1 MTRRP
6 AIIPAVVAATI
17 FAFAAG
23 CFNVTRDY
31 QEKFYY
37 QLEYN
42 PPAVS
47 GPAFDTVVVR
57 VGSFQVAPSYQSQKI
72 LYSTSKRKRKPYE
85 YHLWIVNPGDMIAD
99 LLVRDMIEAKQY
111 RAVVDVRSSINPDY
125 EIEGIIDEIYEKDDN
140 DTWFSVLQ
148 MRVILMSHQGG
159 KKSVLF
165 QRNYRESHQAET
177 HTPESVVT
185 AMSAATKILS
195 SKIQADVSAAVAD
208 HEAKKAS
215 EVAATP

>member
-1 MTRRP
+1 MRNFP
-6 AIIPAVVAATI
+6 ATVSLAAALALA
-17 FAFAAG
+17 AFSAG

-47 GPAFDTVVVR
+47 GPTLDDVVVR

-99 LLVRDMIEAKQY
+99 LLVRDMIDGKQY

-148 MRVILMSHQGG
+148 MRVILMAHQGG
-159 KKSVLF
+159 KKTVLF
-165 QRNYRESHQAET
+165 QRNYRETHPVET

-195 SKIQADVSAAVAD
+195 SKIQADVNAAVAD

-215 EVAATP
+215 EVAATN